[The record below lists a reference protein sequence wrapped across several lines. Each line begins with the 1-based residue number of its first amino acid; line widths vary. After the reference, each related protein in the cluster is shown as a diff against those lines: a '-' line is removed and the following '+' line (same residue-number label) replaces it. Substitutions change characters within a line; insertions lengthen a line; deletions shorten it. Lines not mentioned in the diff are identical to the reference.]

1 MFFWPEPIGVFFSGT
16 DAFSVCYTYIKD
28 RTGLIVQVDSDD
40 EGGLLTLSVEKIEET
55 ACPLPEMIRPE
66 SSWSASVHWLF
77 ILYSILTEL
86 LTRAP

>member
-1 MFFWPEPIGVFFSGT
+1 M
-16 DAFSVCYTYIKD
+16 
-28 RTGLIVQVDSDD
+28 DSDD